1 MYCKK
6 QGLFPFL
13 HRIHGPTCTPSHSW
27 LEKFIVRWKK
37 QLPYYSMWAM
47 VSKKTT
53 DSIVHLIESTGLF
66 DDDEEPGAEYGA
78 EYAMQYAA
86 GDESSMLYQYDQSG
100 AATGYEMGAYGQYAE
115 AGDEQKAELAY
126 DASGVDGEAQYVVA
140 TEEGEIPVGYE
151 VDASAGVGVGAA
163 VAESYAPA
171 TTSTSFKVM
180 MPGSMGRAGT
190 RGRRAQVAVHTE
202 DGEIEDS

>member
-66 DDDEEPGAEYGA
+66 DDDDEPG
-78 EYAMQYAA
+78 EYAGMQYP
-86 GDESSMLYQYDQSG
+86 GDESSMLYTYEQSG
-100 AATGYEMGAYGQYAE
+100 AATGYEMGAYAQYGE
-115 AGDEQKAELAY
+115 AGEEQKAGELAY
-126 DASGVDGEAQYVVA
+126 DATGGEGEAQYVVA

-151 VDASAGVGVGAA
+151 MDTGAVA
-163 VAESYAPA
+163 AAAPAESYAPTT
-171 TTSTSFKVM
+171 TTSSSFKVM
-180 MPGSMGRAGT
+180 VPGSFGRAGT

-202 DGEIEDS
+202 EGELVDN

>member
-37 QLPYYSMWAM
+37 QLPYYSMWSM

-66 DDDEEPGAEYGA
+66 DDDEDEPGAEYAG
-78 EYAMQYAA
+78 MQYA
-86 GDESSMLYQYDQSG
+86 GDESAMMYSYEQSG
-100 AATGYEMGAYGQYAE
+100 AATGYEMGGYAQYGE
-115 AGDEQKAELAY
+115 AGEEQKGELAY
-126 DASGVDGEAQYVVA
+126 DATGGEGEPQYVVA

-151 VDASAGVGVGAA
+151 VDAGAVA
-163 VAESYAPA
+163 AASAESYAP
-171 TTSTSFKVM
+171 TTTASSSFKVM
-180 MPGSMGRAGT
+180 MPGSLGRAGT
-190 RGRRAQVAVHTE
+190 RGRRAQVAMHTE
-202 DGEIEDS
+202 EGELEDN